1 MMVAAVAVVGG
12 EIDLIIVAAVVDDR
26 MGGGGAGAETR
37 RRFAIIGWCT
47 EQCTKR
53 PVNCQKNVRKY
64 GAPSALRALFLRL
77 RNSQIFIFS
86 KETGLMLVEQ
96 KKSNVAKHLA

>member
-53 PVNCQKNVRKY
+53 PGQLSKKCTKVRSAF
-64 GAPSALRALFLRL
+64 GAPC
-77 RNSQIFIFS
+77 FIF
-86 KETGLMLVEQ
+86 E
-96 KKSNVAKHLA
+96 AP